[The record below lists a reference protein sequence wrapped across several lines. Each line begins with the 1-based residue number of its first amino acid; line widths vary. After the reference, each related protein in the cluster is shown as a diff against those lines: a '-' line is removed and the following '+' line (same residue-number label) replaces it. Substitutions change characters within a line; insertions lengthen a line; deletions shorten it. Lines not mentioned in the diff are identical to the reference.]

1 MWFSL
6 QILTSILAGI
16 NLFVLVH
23 NIIQSEYTA
32 DYLYPTLLVCSYV
45 SFFSLIFKESIEFS
59 PPDLNFTG
67 QFPTRELPGIGHV
80 L

>member
-45 SFFSLIFKESIEFS
+45 SFFFF
-59 PPDLNFTG
+59 NF
-67 QFPTRELPGIGHV
+67 
-80 L
+80 